1 MQTLTSLATG
11 IPVYGIIAI
20 GLIIAGIIIVEAA
33 FVIYIA
39 YRLLGFGE
47 PNGINIFG
55 NSGRSTVD
63 LDFLGIGNAYN
74 RYKLNLTCLQAIL
87 TCLVL

>member
-47 PNGINIFG
+47 PNGIFG

-74 RYKLNLTCLQAIL
+74 RYKLNLICLQAIY
-87 TCLVL
+87 

>member
-1 MQTLTSLATG
+1 MQSLTSLATG
-11 IPVYGIIAI
+11 IPIYGVIAI

-33 FVIYIA
+33 FVIYFA
-39 YRLLGFGE
+39 YTFLGFGGS
-47 PNGINIFG
+47 NGIFG

-74 RYKLNLTCLQAIL
+74 RYKLNLICLQAIL

>member
-47 PNGINIFG
+47 PNGIFG

-74 RYKLNLTCLQAIL
+74 RYKLNLICLQAIL